1 MTKNTEN
8 NHQAMALVVALMTTS
23 SLLGGCGKDG
33 SDAIENGNFSAG
45 ADGYGSYGGEGDP
58 GGDSG
63 LTGSGDGAGE
73 TGDNGGDPV
82 PPPEDEEEGDF
93 RVPETSGK
101 YVYSASE
108 ATDRV
113 AAINTDSLAIDVVDV
128 GGGPTEVRAIPG
140 QPVDAGAV
148 AVLDVITEDI
158 ALVRTTAQ
166 SVTTVELREVTPS
179 ANDLRVSDDG
189 AWVLAF
195 HDIDKGALIGP
206 GSDQEVTLI
215 SPDSATES
223 TFLTVGLHPRD
234 VAFSPDSTKI
244 FVTTDDG
251 VNVIDLTAPIISG
264 KPILFP
270 VVSDPAI
277 DPATLEV
284 VVAAQSS
291 QAIARVNGDSW
302 LVLTDLNTG
311 AQTTL
316 ELPGFP
322 TDLDLGPDGSYA
334 LLTVPGQAGSSIIR
348 VPLPAASDTDFEVF
362 PIGEEYVGVAELADS
377 GDAMILYTTQNPW
390 EDSGTEPPLGDPRTR
405 FTIARIGAGNWE
417 DQTTLFTEVGIR
429 AVGIEPSGRSAIL
442 LHDEAPEI
450 YPNAP
455 WPYTIVDLSVSFPVK
470 KVQTAEAKPGPVLF
484 TPAGDRAAVS
494 VRSDAAGVRRVDLVN
509 LETFIVDGLNLGSPP
524 QGLSYVELTDK
535 IMISQEHPT
544 GRITFVRGDG
554 EVQTVTGFE
563 LSDAVKD

>member
-1 MTKNTEN
+1 MKKNRIVN
-8 NHQAMALVVALMTTS
+8 RLPLALTITLITS
-23 SLLGGCGKDG
+23 AGSLGGCGK
-33 SDAIENGNFSAG
+33 SDAEFAEDLGSNGF
-45 ADGYGSYGGEGDP
+45 GSYGGEGDP

-63 LTGSGDGAGE
+63 LTGSGGDDAGE

-82 PPPEDEEEGDF
+82 PPPPEDEEEGDF

-108 ATDRV
+108 TTDRV

-140 QPVDAGAV
+140 QPVGAGAV
-148 AVLDVITEDI
+148 GVLDVVTEDV
-158 ALVRTTAQ
+158 ALVRTSAEN
-166 SVTTVELREVTPS
+166 VTTVELRDVTPS
-179 ANDLRVSDDG
+179 ANDLRVSADG
-189 AWVLAF
+189 SWLIAY
-195 HDIDKGALIGP
+195 HDIDKGVLVGP
-206 GSDQEVTLI
+206 GSDQEVTLV

-234 VAFSPDSTKI
+234 VVFSPDSTKI

-251 VNVIDLTAPIISG
+251 VNVIDLTAPTISG
-264 KPILFP
+264 KPTLFP
-270 VVSDPAI
+270 VVSDPGI
-277 DPATLEV
+277 DPQTLEV
-284 VVAAQSS
+284 VVAPQSS

-302 LVLTDLNTG
+302 LVLTDLDTG

-316 ELPGFP
+316 DLPGFP

-334 LLTVPGQAGSSIIR
+334 LLTVPGQGGSSIVR
-348 VPLPAASDTDFEVF
+348 VPLPATSSTDFEVF
-362 PIGEEYVGVAELADS
+362 PIGDEYVGVAELADS
-377 GDAMILYTTQNPW
+377 GDSMILYTTQNPW

-405 FTIARIGAGNWE
+405 FTIARIGAGSWE

-442 LHDEAPEI
+442 LHDEASDI

-455 WPYTIVDLSVSFPVK
+455 WPYTIVDLSVPFPVK

-484 TPAGDRAAVS
+484 TPTGDRAAVS
-494 VRSDAAGVRRVDLVN
+494 VRDDAASVRRVDLVD
-509 LETFIVDGLNLGSPP
+509 LESFIVDGLNLGSPP
-524 QGLSYVELTDK
+524 QGLSYVQLTDK

-544 GRITFVRGDG
+544 GRITFVSGDG

>member
-1 MTKNTEN
+1 MNEN
-8 NHQAMALVVALMTTS
+8 RIANRLPVALAAILIAS
-23 SLLGGCGKDG
+23 NNLIGCGM
-33 SDAIENGNFSAG
+33 SDSSEGDYGGNGYDSYGTASAG
-45 ADGYGSYGGEGDP
+45 AGGE
-58 GGDSG
+58 SG
-63 LTGSGDGAGE
+63 LTGAGDGGDDGE
-73 TGDNGGDPV
+73 GSVP

-108 ATDRV
+108 TTDRV

-128 GGGPTEVRAIPG
+128 GAGPTEVRAIPG

-148 AVLDVITEDI
+148 CVLDVVSEDI
-158 ALVRTTAQ
+158 ALVRTSAEG
-166 SVTTVELREVTPS
+166 VTTVELRDVTPS
-179 ANDLRVSDDG
+179 ANDMRVSADG
-189 AWVLAF
+189 VWVVAY
-195 HDIDKGALIGP
+195 HDVDKGALIGP
-206 GSDQEVTLI
+206 GSDQEVTLV
-215 SPDSATES
+215 SPES
-223 TFLTVGLHPRD
+223 SDESVFLTVGLHPRD
-234 VAFSPDSTKI
+234 VVFSPDSTKI

-251 VNVIDLTAPIISG
+251 VNVIDLTVPTISG
-264 KPILFP
+264 KPTLFP

-277 DPATLEV
+277 DPQTLEV
-284 VVAAQSS
+284 VVAPQSS

-302 LVLTDLNTG
+302 LVLTDLETG
-311 AQTTL
+311 EQTTL
-316 ELPGFP
+316 DLPGFP
-322 TDLDLGPDGSYA
+322 TDLDLGPDGTYA
-334 LLTVPGQAGSSIIR
+334 LLTIPGQGGSSIVR
-348 VPLPAASDTDFEVF
+348 VPLPATSSTDFEVF

-390 EDSGTEPPLGDPRTR
+390 EGTGTEPPLGDPRRR

-442 LHDEAPEI
+442 LHDEASDI

-455 WPYTIVDLSVSFPVK
+455 WPYTIVDLSVPFPVK

-484 TPAGDRAAVS
+484 TPSGDRAAVI
-494 VRSDAAGVRRVDLVN
+494 VRNDAASVRRVDLVN
-509 LETFIVDGLNLGSPP
+509 LDSFIVDGMNLGSPP

-535 IMISQEHPT
+535 IMVSQEHPT
-544 GRITFVRGDG
+544 GRITFISGDG
-554 EVQTVTGFE
+554 MVQTVTGFE